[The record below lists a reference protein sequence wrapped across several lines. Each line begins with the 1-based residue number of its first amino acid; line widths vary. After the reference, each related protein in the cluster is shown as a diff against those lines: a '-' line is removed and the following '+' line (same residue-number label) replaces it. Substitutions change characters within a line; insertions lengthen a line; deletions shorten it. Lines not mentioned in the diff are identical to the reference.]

1 VRFLAEETPMVIDED
16 TDRVIALCFKVHKA
30 LGAGFL
36 EKVYENAL
44 MLELARAGVNA
55 RQQVPISVKYEDTSV
70 GEYFADILINERVVC
85 ELKAGESLS
94 RDHEVQLVNYLAA
107 TGLDVGLLIHFGRS
121 VTVKRKFREFRPGF
135 NPVNPVY

>member
-1 VRFLAEETPMVIDED
+1 MVIDED
-16 TDRVIALCFKVHKA
+16 TERVIALCFKVHKA

-55 RQQVPISVKYEDTSV
+55 RQQVLISVKYEGASI
-70 GEYFADILINERVVC
+70 GEYFADILVNERVIC

-94 RDHEVQLVNYLAA
+94 REHEVQLVNYLAA

-121 VTVKRKFREFRPGF
+121 VTVKRKFREFRSGF
-135 NPVNPVY
+135 NPVNPVNPVY